1 MQVWILWVPS
11 FEEKSDV
18 AYSDRSVSHQ
28 NTIEHKL
35 PTNRQIQEL
44 VEQRGQL
51 WEDDSSF
58 FEGNEGGF
66 LGSSAPVAVAGRSN
80 RKGSKSQSGPGTGNG
95 GVQSEVRV
103 SLEAAKFKASTVK
116 DCGRVFCSFLL
127 LILCQLMSSD

>member
-1 MQVWILWVPS
+1 MWVPS

-35 PTNRQIQEL
+35 PTHRQIQEL

-66 LGSSAPVAVAGRSN
+66 LGSSGISRGAPVAVAGRSN
-80 RKGSKSQSGPGTGNG
+80 RKGSKSQSGPGTVSGNG

-116 DCGRVFCSFLL
+116 DCEGSSVISCCSF
-127 LILCQLMSSD
+127 SVS